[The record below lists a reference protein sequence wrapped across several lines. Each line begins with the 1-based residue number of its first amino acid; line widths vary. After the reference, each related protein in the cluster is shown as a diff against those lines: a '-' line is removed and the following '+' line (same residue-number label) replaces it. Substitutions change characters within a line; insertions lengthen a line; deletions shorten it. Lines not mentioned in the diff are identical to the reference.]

1 MFPPHADIYRL
12 APEILLTFFGIL
24 AMVLAPFA
32 DSSAK
37 GGRGS
42 GGWVVGIAV
51 FGAALAALS
60 TIYPARDPGYAF
72 SGLLRVD
79 GFSLFVH
86 WIVLGVALLV
96 LLGSANYLRRED
108 LPPGEFCAL
117 ILFAAVGMCVMASA
131 EELVTVFIGLE
142 ISSIS
147 SYILVSYRRDSP
159 LADEAAMKYFLLG
172 SFATAF
178 FLYGV
183 ALVYGA
189 TGTTHLDRITFD
201 SANAASHFLPLGLGL
216 ILVGLAFKVA
226 AAPFQIWA
234 PDVYQGAPTPVTAF
248 LSTGPKAATFAVLLR
263 IVGTTEPASSVW
275 VWALWGLAVL
285 SMFGGNIAA
294 LVQTNV
300 KRMLAYSSIAHAGY
314 ILVAVAAAAA
324 APTSEAAALC
334 IAAAMFYLAAYA
346 LMKLGAFLMLAQLS
360 GPGERRQDLD
370 DFAGLG
376 AQQPA
381 AAAGLSIFLLSLLG
395 LPATAGF
402 LAKFYV
408 FGAGLSSR
416 MFWLV
421 ILLALN
427 SVIAAY
433 YYLRIVVV
441 MYMRGPRQEWP
452 IARISAAAAL
462 ALLVAAGGTIY
473 LGLFPSSVMDFAMRA
488 AAALR

>member
-1 MFPPHADIYRL
+1 MPSPD
-12 APEILLTFFGIL
+12 
-24 AMVLAPFA
+24 
-32 DSSAK
+32 
-37 GGRGS
+37 
-42 GGWVVGIAV
+42 
-51 FGAALAALS
+51 
-60 TIYPARDPGYAF
+60 
-72 SGLLRVD
+72 LLRVD

-263 IVGTTEPASSVW
+263 IVGTLDARV
-275 VWALWGLAVL
+275 
-285 SMFGGNIAA
+285 
-294 LVQTNV
+294 
-300 KRMLAYSSIAHAGY
+300 
-314 ILVAVAAAAA
+314 
-324 APTSEAAALC
+324 
-334 IAAAMFYLAAYA
+334 
-346 LMKLGAFLMLAQLS
+346 
-360 GPGERRQDLD
+360 RRV
-370 DFAGLG
+370 GLG
-376 AQQPA
+376 AVGP
-381 AAAGLSIFLLSLLG
+381 G
-395 LPATAGF
+395 
-402 LAKFYV
+402 
-408 FGAGLSSR
+408 GALDVR
-416 MFWLV
+416 RKYRRARA
-421 ILLALN
+421 IE
-427 SVIAAY
+427 
-433 YYLRIVVV
+433 
-441 MYMRGPRQEWP
+441 RQAH
-452 IARISAAAAL
+452 ARL
-462 ALLVAAGGTIY
+462 
-473 LGLFPSSVMDFAMRA
+473 
-488 AAALR
+488 